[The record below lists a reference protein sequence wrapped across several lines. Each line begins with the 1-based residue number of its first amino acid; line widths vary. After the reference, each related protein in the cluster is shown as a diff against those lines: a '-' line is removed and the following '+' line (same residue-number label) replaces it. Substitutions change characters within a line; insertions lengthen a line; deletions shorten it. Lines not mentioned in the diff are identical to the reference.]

1 MNWPDNPA
9 RWKYKYNKQLL
20 IFSLMCE
27 PMAIYGA
34 LYLFI
39 TALCRELFFRIFYQC
54 MYQHIDS
61 A

>member
-1 MNWPDNPA
+1 MEGQIQQTAVDFQPHVNLWV
-9 RWKYKYNKQLL
+9 
-20 IFSLMCE
+20 SV
-27 PMAIYGA
+27 YGA